1 MGIEPFLV
9 ASSVNVVLAQRLAR
23 LICNGCKEPA
33 EVPSQALVE
42 LGITPEDARGVTCFR
57 GSGCGQC
64 SGTGYRG
71 RVALY
76 EVMPMS
82 EELRSLVLA
91 GASATEIKRTAIGV
105 GMMTLR
111 QSGLLKLKQ
120 GLTTMEEVLRVTMG
134 D

>member
-1 MGIEPFLV
+1 M
-9 ASSVNVVLAQRLAR
+9 
-23 LICNGCKEPA
+23 
-33 EVPSQALVE
+33 
-42 LGITPEDARGVTCFR
+42 TCFH
-57 GSGCGQC
+57 GTGCPQC

-82 EELRSLVLA
+82 EELRELVLA
-91 GASATEIKRTAIGV
+91 GASASEIKRTAISV

-120 GLTTMEEVLRVTMG
+120 GMTTIEEVVRVTMP